1 MGQSMFIVWR
11 ESVEALLVIG
21 ILHAWLR
28 QQPGAGH
35 ALRML
40 WGGVAAGL
48 GLAVA
53 LGWGVLRAGDWLAG
67 SGGEW
72 FQCGMLLVASML
84 ILHMVGWM
92 HHHGRTLKSSLQ
104 NSAAQKLSQGSG
116 FGLLL
121 LAMLAVGREGSET
134 VVFLYGIGNQQ
145 QGHDLTGF
153 IIGGALG
160 FVLALLSYAALQAGS
175 RFFSWRRFFQVSEVL
190 LLLLGSALLMAGLDR
205 FSGQLMGMDVP
216 EQFYSFFGDPL
227 WDTSAWLDD
236 GSALGSTIA
245 GLTGY
250 RAMPSLAA
258 ALTLLLYWLAVWTW
272 LRPAR
277 PVALATRPA

>member
-28 QQPGAGH
+28 QQPGAGN

-40 WGGVAAGL
+40 WAGVAAGL
-48 GLAVA
+48 GLAGA
-53 LGWGVLRAGDWLAG
+53 LGWGVLQAGDWLAG

-72 FQCGMLLVASML
+72 FQCAMLLVASLL

-92 HHHGRTLKSSLQ
+92 HQHGRTLKTSLQ
-104 NSAAQKLSQGSG
+104 NSAADKLSQGSG
-116 FGLLL
+116 FGLLV

-145 QGHDLTGF
+145 QGQELTGF
-153 IIGGALG
+153 VIGGVLG

-175 RFFSWRRFFQVSEVL
+175 RYFSWRRFLPGQRGDVAAARWRPADGRAGSLQRPADGHGCTGSVL
-190 LLLLGSALLMAGLDR
+190 YGVR
-205 FSGQLMGMDVP
+205 R
-216 EQFYSFFGDPL
+216 
-227 WDTSAWLDD
+227 
-236 GSALGSTIA
+236 SALGH
-245 GLTGY
+245 
-250 RAMPSLAA
+250 
-258 ALTLLLYWLAVWTW
+258 
-272 LRPAR
+272 LRPAG
-277 PVALATRPA
+277 